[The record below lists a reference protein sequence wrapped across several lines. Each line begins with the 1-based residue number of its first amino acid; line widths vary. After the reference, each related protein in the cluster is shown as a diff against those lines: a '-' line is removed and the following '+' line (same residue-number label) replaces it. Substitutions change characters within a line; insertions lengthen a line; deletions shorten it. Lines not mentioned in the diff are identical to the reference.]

1 MPSVLSSFGIP
12 PPPNWL
18 MNNQPY
24 AFSTVWNI
32 FWIGGSGTRSLPAV
46 DGMASLVTSVLMS
59 MVILALIAARLR
71 AVALREPRPRREPKL
86 PARPGVFGR
95 LRDVSRRSL
104 RWLPGPSLDGNPV
117 LWREW
122 WHSRQS
128 RFSQVF
134 WLIYASALAIFTAWA
149 FVDFMGGR
157 SSRPSLI
164 PCAAFGTAFG
174 LLAVAVRSA
183 SAWSEERAE
192 GRGGLDVLLS
202 TPLSAS
208 EIVRGKWWA
217 CYRPVIGVAIVPTL
231 VALIL
236 AIGAPTLPEELNVI
250 PPPVTPLPLRLIDRV
265 AVVAVVMGQ
274 GLLYGAAVVSL
285 GLWLATRF
293 SRPGRAV
300 MLTVVVYGTIA
311 LVWPLVEEI
320 FLMRRIDRNL
330 SEGLAAVS
338 PPAAVARHVDADVF
352 SLVRDGP
359 AGYALHRRLARRRR
373 GRGDGSPMVD
383 HSKPGPMDGSDR
395 CRFEPGR
402 ERSACSDC
410 NVCGSILRVALR
422 KSRVSLKPE

>member
-1 MPSVLSSFGIP
+1 M
-12 PPPNWL
+12 
-18 MNNQPY
+18 
-24 AFSTVWNI
+24 
-32 FWIGGSGTRSLPAV
+32 
-46 DGMASLVTSVLMS
+46 
-59 MVILALIAARLR
+59 
-71 AVALREPRPRREPKL
+71 
-86 PARPGVFGR
+86 
-95 LRDVSRRSL
+95 
-104 RWLPGPSLDGNPV
+104 WLPGPSLDGNPL

-122 WHSRQS
+122 WYSRQS

-134 WLIYASALAIFTAWA
+134 WLIYASALTISTFWA
-149 FVDFMGGR
+149 FVNFMGGR
-157 SSRPSLI
+157 RSRPMLI
-164 PCAAFGTAFG
+164 PCAAFGTGFG

-236 AIGAPTLPEELNVI
+236 AIGAPRLPEELNVI
-250 PPPVTPLPLRLIDRV
+250 AAPVAPLPLRSIDRV
-265 AVVAVVMGQ
+265 AVAAVAIGQ

-311 LVWPLVEEI
+311 LVWPIVEET

-330 SEGLAAVS
+330 SEGLAAAS
-338 PPAAVARHVDADVF
+338 PLAAATVTLMPMFSPWYGTARQVLPYAAGWLVVAAAVAIGVRWWTIRNLDRWMGRIDAD
-352 SLVRDGP
+352 SSP
-359 AGYALHRRLARRRR
+359 AAC
-373 GRGDGSPMVD
+373 GR
-383 HSKPGPMDGSDR
+383 
-395 CRFEPGR
+395 
-402 ERSACSDC
+402 
-410 NVCGSILRVALR
+410 RVAIATCKVDSSGR
-422 KSRVSLKPE
+422 IEKVASEFETRMR